1 VIILKKVIF
10 IGLVIILLLS
20 LLSCAPQGKVGYS
33 KIENVQTNE
42 ENTGVIFKVVFDSDY
57 PIPNDD
63 VKMIIRKNEWS
74 KTFTGN
80 SNTDRTEYTFE
91 ATNIN
96 PGTQFNRKIFIEDQ
110 IINGDS
116 LGEFKTKSISD
127 TIDPIIISNNYDLEE
142 TGDMASPLTLE
153 IDEKPSGVKEALI
166 KLTRIDEYGKFEE
179 PRTIYLENEL
189 MTFEWSTNKPMS
201 YFLTDPTPPSTWN
214 YYIKIIDN
222 SGNTT
227 ITDIGTLTHTN

>member
-1 VIILKKVIF
+1 MKKFIF
-10 IGLVIILLLS
+10 IGLIVFLLLLLLS
-20 LLSCAPQGKVGYS
+20 CTNQQNLENS
-33 KIENVQTNE
+33 KIKSIETIE
-42 ENTGVIFKVVFDSDY
+42 ENTGVLLKVIFDSDY
-57 PIPNDD
+57 PVPNDN
-63 VKMIIRKNEWS
+63 VKMLIRKNDWN
-74 KTFTGN
+74 KTFIGN
-80 SNTDRTEYTFE
+80 PNSDNTKYTFE

-96 PGTQFNRKIFIEDQ
+96 PGTQFNRKIFIEDK
-110 IINGDS
+110 IIYGDS

-127 TIDPIIISNNYDLEE
+127 TADPIIVKNNYSLEE

-179 PRTIYLENEL
+179 PRTIYLSNYL

-201 YFLTDPTPPSTWN
+201 YFLTDPTPSTWN
-214 YYIKIIDN
+214 YYIKIVDN

-227 ITDIGTLTHTN
+227 ITDIGTLTYTK